1 MCPGIPRICTLF
13 QDGANSRPSYVLKP
27 MMDAFEV
34 IFLVYFHLK
43 LIGFKKKESLFPSL
57 KLYLT

>member
-1 MCPGIPRICTLF
+1 
-13 QDGANSRPSYVLKP
+13 